1 MKIVGG
7 HQISSLDAYVK
18 NVRDRGKTPA
28 SSGADS
34 RGPVSQDQVVLSPEA
49 RQIQKAK
56 DLIGS
61 LPDIREEKV
70 AEIRARIEAGEYQ
83 VDGEKVAS
91 KMIEASLLNELA

>member
-7 HQISSLDAYVK
+7 QQISSLDAYVK
-18 NVRDRGKTPA
+18 NVKEREKAP
-28 SSGADS
+28 SFSGAGS
-34 RGPVSQDQVVLSPEA
+34 HGPISQDRVVLSPEA
-49 RQIQKAK
+49 RQIQRAREQV
-56 DLIGS
+56 DL

-91 KMIEASLLNELA
+91 KMIETSLLNELI